1 MRKYVWKHW
10 IYWQD
15 SFLLFKYQLPHA
27 IFEHFLSVKDIIS
40 SICQISFKVPSTL
53 ETTDKLGWFL
63 VRIKTF
69 WTQTTKI
76 EMEVSPLSQHNTSIS
91 WPSTILLSYDP
102 AQFFYPLAQHNTS
115 IPWPSTI
122 LLSLATAHY
131 FYPLPQH
138 NTSIP
143 CPSTIHLSP
152 NPAQHFYP
160 LTKHN
165 TSTPKPCKILLSH
178 DPTQYFYPLTQHNTF
193 FPDPALYFYLLT
205 QYNICIPY
213 N

>member
-1 MRKYVWKHW
+1 MRKYVWKQW

-91 WPSTILLSYDP
+91 WPSTKLLLYGP
-102 AQFFYPLAQHNTS
+102 AQFFYPL
-115 IPWPSTI
+115 PWHI
-122 LLSLATAHY
+122 
-131 FYPLPQH
+131 
-138 NTSIP
+138 TSIP

-165 TSTPKPCKILLSH
+165 TSTPRPCKILLA
-178 DPTQYFYPLTQHNTF
+178 
-193 FPDPALYFYLLT
+193 PDPAQYFF
-205 QYNICIPY
+205 P
-213 N
+213 